1 METRLHTFNGWQ
13 MRATVES
20 RPSRAGG
27 STYYIV
33 EPITFREFSGIA
45 GTQAD
50 PRGSYGPFGSCDA
63 AFDAAFKS
71 CRFAIGSAI
80 KLRGFRRLR

>member
-20 RPSRAGG
+20 RPSSTG
-27 STYYIV
+27 SAEFYIV
-33 EPITFREFSGIA
+33 EPITFREFSGTA

-50 PRGSYGPFGSCDA
+50 PRGKYGPFRSDDA

-80 KLRGFRRLR
+80 KLRGYQRFG